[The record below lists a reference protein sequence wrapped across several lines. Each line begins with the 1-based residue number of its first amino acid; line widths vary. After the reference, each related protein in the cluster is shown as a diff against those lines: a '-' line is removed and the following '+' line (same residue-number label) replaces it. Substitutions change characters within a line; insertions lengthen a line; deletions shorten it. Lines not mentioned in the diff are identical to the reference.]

1 MSRSIK
7 AATFLTFLV
16 LVGCD
21 TVGTVQAPEMT
32 MVIMDASGFTV
43 VWEKNDAI
51 ESSVDFAGYNVYVS
65 TDSAAL
71 LTDNGEDLNKI
82 NSQVIT
88 DTLYHA
94 GGLSQDSIYYVQVRT
109 VNIEAVVGGYNA
121 DTPFL
126 TASPRPEWTV
136 TLRLSPIPPSGTDSC
151 ALRYVDGSIMADSVM
166 VDSTADMWVA
176 TAGDSAWF
184 CAPDEHP
191 LYGVGARATLF
202 IYSGPAEF
210 DSLSVVPAQPDTG
223 LLVVAPGE
231 MAIAR
236 TEDGNY
242 VKLRVEALDTVSGTI
257 TVLYAYQ
264 NIAGF
269 PYF

>member
-7 AATFLTFLV
+7 AATFLVFLV
-16 LVGCD
+16 LAGCD
-21 TVGTVQAPEMT
+21 TVSTVRAPEMT

-43 VWEKNDAI
+43 VWEKNAEI
-51 ESSVDFAGYNVYVS
+51 ESSADFAGYNVYVS

-71 LTDNGEDLNKI
+71 LTDNGEDLNKF
-82 NSQVIT
+82 NSQVIV
-88 DTLYHA
+88 DTSYRA
-94 GGLSQDSIYYVQVRT
+94 SGLSQDSIYYIQVRT

-126 TASPRPEWTV
+126 VASPRSEWTV
-136 TLRLSPIPPSGTDSC
+136 TLRLSPIPPSATDSS
-151 ALRYVDGSIMADSVM
+151 AVRYVDGSIMADSVM
-166 VDSTADMWVA
+166 VDSAADMWVA
-176 TAGDSAWF
+176 TAGDSAWL

-202 IYSGPAEF
+202 VNIGPADF
-210 DSLSVVPAQPDTG
+210 DSVSVVPVEPDTG

-242 VKLRVEALDTVSGTI
+242 VKLRVEALDTGTGTI